1 MSAEDLRL
9 AAWAADAWVVYM
21 PPTFADSEMGIHGRY
36 VTVLLPP
43 IQGGR
48 GREGI
53 AWASDSA
60 QTR

>member
-9 AAWAADAWVVYM
+9 AAWSADAWVVYM

-43 IQGGR
+43 VQR
-48 GREGI
+48 GARP
-53 AWASDSA
+53 
-60 QTR
+60 